1 MDRRPEFLLPELR
14 GLQLL
19 VERIL
24 MQDEPFYP
32 GLEGVIAGETAISM
46 VEGGLLYRG
55 YRIEDLAA
63 RSTFPEV
70 ALLLLSGELPGQE
83 ALADFQSILAES
95 MELPDPIVHLMAEIP
110 LHVGAMDVLRT
121 GISALAHFD
130 PQPDDTG
137 PEADLSRATRLL
149 AQIPLLIATRQ
160 AQLRGEHRARPVPEL
175 SFAGNLLAMLT
186 GEQPDEEAE
195 RALDLSLI
203 LYAEHEFNA
212 SAFTARVV
220 TSTGSDLHSA
230 ITAAT
235 GALKGPLHG
244 GANEAALDSL
254 LSVGGSANAEDWV
267 RTRLATGERIMGF
280 GHRVYKLGD
289 PRAEILEET
298 CAALAHTPEQD
309 DLQQTATIIAR
320 LMRQEK
326 GLFPNL
332 DWPCARL
339 YHYLGLEADVFTP
352 LFVAS
357 RVAGWSAHV
366 IEQAANNRLIRPR
379 SRYTGPSARKF
390 VPLALRD

>member
-1 MDRRPEFLLPELR
+1 MDRRPEHLLPSLQ

-19 VERIL
+19 VEKIL
-24 MQDEPFYP
+24 MQDQPFHP
-32 GLEGVIAGETAISM
+32 GLDGVIAGETAIST

-55 YRIEDLAA
+55 YRIEDLARHA
-63 RSTFPEV
+63 TFPEV

-83 ALADFQSILAES
+83 ALADFQSILSES
-95 MELPDPIVHLMAEIP
+95 MELPEPIVHLLNEVP

-137 PEADLSRATRLL
+137 PDADRARATRLL

-160 AQLRGEHRARPVPEL
+160 ALLRGESPPQPVPEL
-175 SFAGNLLAMLT
+175 GFAGNLLAMLT
-186 GEQPDEEAE
+186 GEQPDATAE
-195 RALDLSLI
+195 RALDVSLV

-220 TSTGSDLHSA
+220 TSTRSDLYSA
-230 ITAAT
+230 VTAAT

-244 GANEAALDSL
+244 GANEAALEDL
-254 LSVGGSANAEDWV
+254 LSVGGAEQAESWV
-267 RTRLATGERIMGF
+267 RARLACGQRIMGF

-289 PRAEILEET
+289 PRAQILEHWCEEL
-298 CAALAHTPEQD
+298 CRTPEQR
-309 DLQQTATIIAR
+309 DLQDTAQSIAR
-320 LMRQEK
+320 IMADEK

-339 YHYLGLEADVFTP
+339 YHFLGLEPDVFTP

-366 IEQAANNRLIRPR
+366 MEQAGDNRLIRPR
-379 SRYTGPSARKF
+379 ARYTGPPAR
-390 VPLALRD
+390 PWTALADRE